1 MNILYFSF
9 YNIRFGRGTSEEEAK
24 KILTGE
30 DAENMLWRNFKYR
43 VFEIPK
49 HGGTYAECYALLGK
63 DFSSFSYKLF
73 LISIYLEKYLGET
86 NCQYITIAPKQVC
99 AGADHLESIFQEVL
113 DGGGKGVI
121 LRDPLSAYQPG
132 RSAGYLK
139 YNVPLFPCFSLY
151 TFSS

>member
-49 HGGTYAECYALLGK
+49 HGGTYAECYSLLGK
-63 DFSSFSYKLF
+63 DFSLFLLIVF
-73 LISIYLEKYLGET
+73 LISIYLRE
-86 NCQYITIAPKQVC
+86 
-99 AGADHLESIFQEVL
+99 IFRRNELPIHHNSTQTSVRR
-113 DGGGKGVI
+113 G
-121 LRDPLSAYQPG
+121 
-132 RSAGYLK
+132 
-139 YNVPLFPCFSLY
+139 
-151 TFSS
+151 